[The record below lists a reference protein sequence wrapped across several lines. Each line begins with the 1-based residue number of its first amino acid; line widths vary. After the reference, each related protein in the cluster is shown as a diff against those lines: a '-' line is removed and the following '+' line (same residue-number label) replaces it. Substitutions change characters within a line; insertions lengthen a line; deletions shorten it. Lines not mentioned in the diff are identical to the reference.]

1 MDQFRNFKRFIDKV
15 DKYGMKSGIV
25 KVIPPADWYISTGLN
40 YACGPANLD
49 AGASLYPTFMN
60 RSNQSESRT
69 LSRKSLLASTACTQE
84 RTLRSSDHT
93 TCRNGGQ

>member
-40 YACGPANLD
+40 
-49 AGASLYPTFMN
+49 
-60 RSNQSESRT
+60 
-69 LSRKSLLASTACTQE
+69 
-84 RTLRSSDHT
+84 
-93 TCRNGGQ
+93 